1 VVSAIIFSEALRPLP
16 ALLGDIEKRCPY
28 KGTDNINLSGG
39 TMTHQIEDG
48 TVKKF
53 LKEIMDI
60 ERIYEKELKN
70 AKSARQS
77 ELKELLDKFASKE
90 LDDEN
95 S

>member
-1 VVSAIIFSEALRPLP
+1 
-16 ALLGDIEKRCPY
+16 
-28 KGTDNINLSGG
+28 
-39 TMTHQIEDG
+39 MTHQIEDG